1 MNVKFVVA
9 GPAALG
15 GFVAGI
21 LPDERRNSVVNI
33 PQHAS
38 RSLEDYRE
46 YLRLLAGLQLHP
58 RLRGQLDPS
67 DIVQQTLLKAHEKH
81 EQFQGSTDH
90 ELRGW
95 LRSILARSLVDAARG
110 HRRRQGDAIRSLE
123 AALDESSARLEAITR
138 VGTVEPQSESDEG
151 RAVCRARDLVTAVCP
166 TISGRLSSSGIC
178 AGCPWPPWPRRWA
191 GAPVSVTGLLYRG
204 TRALRISMTQTD

>member
-1 MNVKFVVA
+1 MV
-9 GPAALG
+9 
-15 GFVAGI
+15 
-21 LPDERRNSVVNI
+21 DI

-81 EQFQGSTDH
+81 EQFRGSTDH

-95 LRSILARSLVDAARG
+95 LRSILARNLVDAARV
-110 HRRRQGDAIRSLE
+110 HRRRRGDAIRSLE
-123 AALDESSARLEAITR
+123 AALDESSARLEAMLAL
-138 VGTVEPQSESDEG
+138 GTVEPQPESDEG
-151 RAVCRARDLVTAVCP
+151 RAARRARGLVAAAARRPADRGRAQVSAWAVG
-166 TISGRLSSSGIC
+166 GRGGRADGPC
-178 AGCPWPPWPRRWA
+178 AGVGHRPLVPRHT
-191 GAPVSVTGLLYRG
+191 S
-204 TRALRISMTQTD
+204 LRELMSQTD